1 MRRANDRLTKL
12 VTSVVEPMGYEAI
25 GVEHASAGSAE
36 AVLRVYIDHANGI
49 TVDDCEAV
57 SRQLSSVLDVEDPI
71 SGHYALEVSSPGL
84 DRPLFSVEQ
93 IECQRGNR
101 IRVRLAEKLEG
112 RRNFEGEVLALSDGG
127 QILELGLDEGHE
139 QRRVQLPIDQVES
152 ARVVPEFNFSQ
163 SAR

>member
-1 MRRANDRLTKL
+1 
-12 VTSVVEPMGYEAI
+12 MGYEALGI
-25 GVEHASAGSAE
+25 EHASAGGAQ

-71 SGHYALEVSSPGL
+71 SGHYDLEVSSPGL
-84 DRPLFSVEQ
+84 DRPLFTVEQ
-93 IECQRGNR
+93 ILRHRGNR
-101 IRVRLAEKLEG
+101 IRVRLEQKLEG
-112 RRNFEGEVLALSDGG
+112 RRNFEGEVLAMSDDG
-127 QILELGLDEGHE
+127 QLLELSLDEGKE
-139 QRRVQLPIDQVES
+139 QRRVQLPVEQIES